1 MNELFLINCK
11 TKDGGWKCERST
23 HSLEAATEY
32 AKAFRQLGC
41 WVKVKSI
48 LILENGKV
56 KV

>member
-11 TKDGGWKCERST
+11 TKEGGWKCERST